1 MTQLPHVMWNLSSLI
16 RDQTGGPAVRA
27 LSPCHWTTREFLT
40 THTDYLTV
48 SVPQEFRYSQT
59 ECTAKLDGAGWWGTS
74 SKCPMWLLAHL
85 GSSSVHLSRGYLSVL
100 VVTLSQPV
108 SEVGSRSPQTFWVD
122 WAVMVITSAIVLS
135 FKTSYQL
142 YKFWIETY
150 EKKIFLSHN
159 NKRQV
164 RNIGIKI

>member
-1 MTQLPHVMWNLSSLI
+1 MISQ
-16 RDQTGGPAVRA
+16 
-27 LSPCHWTTREFLT
+27 FLCPRN
-40 THTDYLTV
+40 
-48 SVPQEFRYSQT
+48 SG
-59 ECTAKLDGAGWWGTS
+59 TAKLSALAKRDGAGWWGTS

-142 YKFWIETY
+142 YKF
-150 EKKIFLSHN
+150 
-159 NKRQV
+159 
-164 RNIGIKI
+164 